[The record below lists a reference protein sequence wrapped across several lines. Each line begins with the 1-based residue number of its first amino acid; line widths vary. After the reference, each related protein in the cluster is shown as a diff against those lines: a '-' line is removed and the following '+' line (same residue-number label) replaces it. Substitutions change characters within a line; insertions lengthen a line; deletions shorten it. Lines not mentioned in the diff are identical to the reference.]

1 MQDEMNREC
10 FAIVIDGAKMT
21 TQVLA
26 RAMKLVLDE
35 KGAIPGKN
43 SFLFS
48 GETSLKRL
56 AESGMKLSNIE
67 ITEKNIKSFEHTARE
82 YGITYA
88 LKKDVSTDPPR
99 YLVFFKAKDRMQV
112 EAAFKSYVREAMGD
126 KNRETFSAALSRLA
140 EKASKIAVK
149 VPHQERGGR

>member
-88 LKKDVSTDPPR
+88 LKKDVNADPPR

-112 EAAFKSYVREAMGD
+112 EAAFKSYVREAMED
-126 KNRETFSAALSRLA
+126 KNKEAFSAALSRLA
-140 EKASKIAVK
+140 EKASKVPVK
-149 VPHQERGGR
+149 VPQQERGGR